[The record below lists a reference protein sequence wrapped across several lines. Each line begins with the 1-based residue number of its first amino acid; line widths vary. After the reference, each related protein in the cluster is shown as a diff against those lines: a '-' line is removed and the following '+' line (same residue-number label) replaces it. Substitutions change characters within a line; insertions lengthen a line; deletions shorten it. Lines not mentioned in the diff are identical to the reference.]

1 MADTNTSNRKE
12 EDGAQFEN
20 EFETFNPEFAT
31 ELSNKL
37 EHLSP
42 RNECVSTIDMYDER
56 LTEMT
61 ASYSEIS
68 FDSQNSPPDVS
79 ISENRSL
86 AASPG
91 SSDVELGGKKVN

>member
-1 MADTNTSNRKE
+1 MADMDVGKDKE

-42 RNECVSTIDMYDER
+42 RNECVSTIDM
-56 LTEMT
+56 
-61 ASYSEIS
+61 
-68 FDSQNSPPDVS
+68 
-79 ISENRSL
+79 
-86 AASPG
+86 
-91 SSDVELGGKKVN
+91 